1 MRTAAPT
8 APSLPVLLLVL
19 GLAATA
25 HAQASAEGKA
35 LFLRRCGTCH
45 SIEPGLNM
53 AGPSLAGVV
62 GRKVA
67 TVPGA
72 IYSPAMK
79 GHGGV
84 WTVEALDTYLIDPQA
99 VVPGTS
105 MTLALPDAAERKTIL
120 AYLEAASPPKS
131 GAKKKA
137 AR

>member
-1 MRTAAPT
+1 MRIPA
-8 APSLPVLLLVL
+8 APSLPVLLLLL
-19 GLAATA
+19 GLAPPA
-25 HAQASAEGKA
+25 HAQSPAEGKS

-62 GRKVA
+62 GHKVA

-84 WTVEALDTYLIDPQA
+84 WTADALDRYLIDPQA

-105 MTLALPDAAERKTIL
+105 MTFALPDAAERKTIL

-131 GAKKKA
+131 APKKKA